1 MKTRWLPYSLRQTD
15 ARLRLL
21 CFPYAAGNARMFRHW
36 DAEMPDGVE
45 ACPVELPGRGTRR
58 GERCVSNMTS
68 LVETM
73 AAQMQPLL
81 DLPFA
86 IFGYS
91 MGGLVGFELARTL
104 RRHYGRET
112 AALVVAA
119 QNAPSVP
126 RWNALLPG
134 DPPTRS

>member
-1 MKTRWLPYSLRQTD
+1 
-15 ARLRLL
+15 
-21 CFPYAAGNARMFRHW
+21 
-36 DAEMPDGVE
+36 MPDGVE
-45 ACPVELPGRGTRR
+45 VCPIELPGRGTRR
-58 GERCVSNMTS
+58 GEACITNMPL

-73 AAQMQPLL
+73 AAEMEPLL

-91 MGGLVGFELARTL
+91 MGGLVGFELVRTL
-104 RRHYGRET
+104 RRQYARET